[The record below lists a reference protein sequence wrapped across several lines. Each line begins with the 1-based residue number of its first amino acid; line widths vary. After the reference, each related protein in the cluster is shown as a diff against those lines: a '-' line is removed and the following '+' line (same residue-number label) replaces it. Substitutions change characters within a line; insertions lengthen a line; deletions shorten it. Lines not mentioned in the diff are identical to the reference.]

1 MFLYEETKMMKQVRI
16 FRCSPEATI
25 VKREG
30 GGGRQHLYHSTQW
43 HWWKSSITKNK
54 KNGHKHAG
62 IVKVKKTA
70 RKLVGW

>member
-30 GGGRQHLYHSTQW
+30 GGVV
-43 HWWKSSITKNK
+43 SIFTIQPNDIDEKVLSLKTKKMVTNMPESLRLK
-54 KNGHKHAG
+54 KPRGN
-62 IVKVKKTA
+62 
-70 RKLVGW
+70 

>member
-30 GGGRQHLYHSTQW
+30 GGVV
-43 HWWKSSITKNK
+43 SIFTIQPNDIDEKVLALKTKKMVTNMPESLRLK
-54 KNGHKHAG
+54 KPRGN
-62 IVKVKKTA
+62 
-70 RKLVGW
+70 